1 MRQIPLSEIRGT
13 DLRAVELQGSFLERN
28 LKLRDTGIGSKTF
41 HYWKMNGLISFIGNS
56 TWAEINFVEYVW
68 LKVLDTMRG
77 FGCPIKLMQQIH
89 EDQFIK
95 AYEEDLG
102 SRTLEENIAY
112 YKSLQ
117 KIRKLDKDEQ
127 DRLDASLERSND
139 PFLKIGLRTEI
150 SYFYQILVACIVH
163 GRETGIEIYPN
174 GTYKMIRGE
183 EDRDKLRRPHI
194 HIPFSYYIA
203 ELFTDE
209 DKLEFITKV
218 GLVNADE
225 LRLIQELRKENV
237 EKITIT
243 IDKESGKPKKIE
255 YDRGG
260 LIEGHK
266 AKEVMRL
273 LGLKNYSSIKLSTRN
288 GTTLSFTKTDKK
300 MIE

>member
-1 MRQIPLSEIRGT
+1 MKQITLSEIRGN
-13 DLRAVELQGSFLERN
+13 DLQAIELQGSLLERSLM
-28 LKLRDTGIGSKTF
+28 LKYTGIGSKTF
-41 HYWKMNGLISFIGNS
+41 HYWKMNGLISSIGSS
-56 TWAEINFVEYVW
+56 TWAEVNFVEYVW

-77 FGCPIKLMQQIH
+77 FGCSIKLMKQIH

-95 AYEEDLG
+95 AYEEDLS

-117 KIRKLDKDEQ
+117 KIRKLNKDEQ
-127 DRLDASLERSND
+127 DRLDKSIELSKD
-139 PFLKIGLRTEI
+139 PFLKLALRTEI
-150 SYFYQILVACIVH
+150 SYFYQILLECIVY
-163 GRETGIEIYPN
+163 GRDAGIEIYPD
-174 GTYKMIRGE
+174 GSYKMIRSE

-194 HIPFSYYIA
+194 HIPFSYYVA
-203 ELFTDE
+203 ELFTE
-209 DKLEFITKV
+209 KDKLEFITKA
-218 GLVNADE
+218 GLVNTDE
-225 LRLIQELRKENV
+225 QRLLQELHGKNV

-260 LIEGHK
+260 LIEGDK

-288 GTTLSFTKTDKK
+288 GTTLSFTKTEKK